1 MYRVVIVEDNE
12 VEAAELAAMITASSC
27 AKELG
32 PAVVAHDAASGLEA
46 IHSGCDILFTDILLG
61 NERVNGIDLVVA
73 LASRMPATQVI
84 YMSGCL
90 EYAPDLYRTKHTWFL
105 AKPFEQVKLEAAL
118 CRALENLSR
127 ERSAPLL
134 VRNNGSLIQMVPER
148 VMYVESDR
156 RKVRIHEAERT
167 VEIYSKLSEIE
178 HSLPNQFVRCH
189 KSFLVNMDCI
199 AELNSTSVAMSNG
212 DVIPV
217 SQRCRKMLHDRFVEH
232 VGRLL

>member
-1 MYRVVIVEDNE
+1 MIVEDNE
-12 VEAAELAAMITASSC
+12 VEAVELAAMIAASSC

-32 PAVVAHDAASGLEA
+32 PAVVAHDAGSGLEA
-46 IHSGCDILFTDILLG
+46 IQSGCDILFADIFLG
-61 NERVNGIDLVVA
+61 NEQVNGIDLVDA

-84 YMSGCL
+84 YVSGCL
-90 EYAPDLYRTKHTWFL
+90 EYTPDLYRTKHTWFL
-105 AKPFEQVKLEAAL
+105 AKSFDQVKPEAGL
-118 CRALENLSR
+118 CRALENLSHV
-127 ERSAPLL
+127 RSAPLL

-148 VMYVESDR
+148 LMYVESDC

-178 HSLPNQFVRCH
+178 CSLPNQFVCCH
-189 KSFLVNMDCI
+189 KSFLVNMDRI
-199 AELNSTSVAMSNG
+199 VELNSANVVMLNG

-217 SQRCRKMLHDRFVEH
+217 SQRCRKMWHDRFVEH